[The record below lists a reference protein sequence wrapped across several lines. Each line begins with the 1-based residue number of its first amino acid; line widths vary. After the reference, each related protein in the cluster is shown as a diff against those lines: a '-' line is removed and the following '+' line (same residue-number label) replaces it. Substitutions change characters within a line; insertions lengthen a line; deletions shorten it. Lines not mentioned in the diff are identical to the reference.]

1 MNKGNFFATLKLY
14 LVSRC
19 LTEHSGIA
27 DKIRENGNLLLLLI
41 KYRNKNQI
49 YRKSVKHGVFSNLKG
64 QKLAATTP
72 HYIDFKQSF
81 TLAFPE
87 INLAK

>member
-1 MNKGNFFATLKLY
+1 MGMGLPVGFILILLNE
-14 LVSRC
+14 C
-19 LTEHSGIA
+19 IA